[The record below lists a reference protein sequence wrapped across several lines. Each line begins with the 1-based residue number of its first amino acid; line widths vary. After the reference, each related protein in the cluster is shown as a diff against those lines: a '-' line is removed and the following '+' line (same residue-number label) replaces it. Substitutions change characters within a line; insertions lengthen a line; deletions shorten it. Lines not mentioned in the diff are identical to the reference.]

1 MSVAVPPGLYTIQV
15 TNQVTNKLAAPASAG
30 GNVTVN
36 TVSSQVWQVTGDG
49 TITAFSGTTGLQAR
63 TNNIPAQAGS
73 NVVANSGSDA
83 RWIISEGKL
92 ISNSYWTAYVMTN
105 DGTNLYWSIDGGNNI
120 LVNAKASRAQFTFTP
135 AN

>member
-15 TNQVTNKLAAPASAG
+15 TAQATNKLAAPASPG

-36 TVSSQVWQVTGDG
+36 TISTQVWQVTGDG
-49 TITAFSGTTGLQAR
+49 TITAFSGLTGLQAR

-92 ISNSYWTAYVMTN
+92 NSNTYWTAYIMTN
-105 DGTNLYWSIDGGNNI
+105 DGTNLYWSIDGSNNV
-120 LVNAKASRAQFTFTP
+120 LVGPKSGRAQFTLTP